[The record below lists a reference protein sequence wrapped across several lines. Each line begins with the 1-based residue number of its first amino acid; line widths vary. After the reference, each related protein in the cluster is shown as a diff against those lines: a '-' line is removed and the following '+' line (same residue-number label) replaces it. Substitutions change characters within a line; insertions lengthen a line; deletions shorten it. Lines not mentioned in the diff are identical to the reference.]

1 MEAFAF
7 PGNIA
12 IDLLAESATATSRS
26 ISLPPLVHKRQL
38 SGTAGTPVKRRKL
51 SGPVSSPGSPLST
64 SSVGSAPPMTPSSKS
79 GSRPN
84 MTASSSITLD
94 MLRPHFEEPLAKV
107 AASFGICV
115 TLLKKICRRHGI
127 ARWPHRQI
135 TGLRKSIASM
145 EHAIGYFDG
154 DRRESYAEQL
164 LKQKRKLAALL
175 ENPTTNN
182 PLLANEEDQ
191 RVENTR
197 RQTKASP
204 VHGNESGYEVAPA
217 LMTRAS
223 SPTGPLPVESPYY
236 GASSV
241 ATPVQTPPMWL
252 PAPHQ
257 AEPSYTQRYYQFCP
271 LPKLEQPSPVYPTSY
286 YVPAAVP
293 VGTNVSSSVIHL
305 PPLRRE
311 PRAVLPPI
319 SSLVVGNSISSSTPT
334 TSW

>member
-7 PGNIA
+7 AGNIA
-12 IDLLAESATATSRS
+12 VDPLAELAAATSRS
-26 ISLPPLVHKRQL
+26 VSLPPLVHKRQL
-38 SGTAGTPVKRRKL
+38 VGTAGTPVKRRKV
-51 SGPVSSPGSPLST
+51 SEPVSSPGSPMST
-64 SSVGSAPPMTPSSKS
+64 SSVGSTTSSSKS

-84 MTASSSITLD
+84 VTASSSITLD

-107 AASFGICV
+107 AAHFGICV

-164 LKQKRKLAALL
+164 LKQKKKLAALL
-175 ENPTTNN
+175 EDPTVNN
-182 PLLANEEDQ
+182 PLLANEEEQ

-197 RQTKASP
+197 KQTKTSP
-204 VHGNESGYEVAPA
+204 VHEVAPA

-223 SPTGPLPVESPYY
+223 SPTGPVLAESPYY
-236 GASSV
+236 GASMI
-241 ATPVQTPPMWL
+241 ATPAQTPPMWL
-252 PAPHQ
+252 PAPHV
-257 AEPSYTQRYYQFCP
+257 EPNYTQNYHQVCP
-271 LPKLEQPSPVYPTSY
+271 PTLDQRSPVYPSSY
-286 YVPAAVP
+286 YMPGAIAISNNVPTTA
-293 VGTNVSSSVIHL
+293 IQL

-311 PRAVLPPI
+311 SRAVLPPI
-319 SSLVVGNSISSSTPT
+319 SSLVISNNIFSSMPT

>member
-38 SGTAGTPVKRRKL
+38 SGTPVKRRKL
-51 SGPVSSPGSPLST
+51 SGLVSSPGSPLST

-241 ATPVQTPPMWL
+241 ATPAQTPPMWL

-257 AEPSYTQRYYQFCP
+257 AEP
-271 LPKLEQPSPVYPTSY
+271 SY